1 MILSIPTSNLLPLA
15 AEVLP
20 ILRALDPYPSC
31 PSAFQLHSP
40 PARIRRLVV
49 FISPNGILI
58 TLPVTAQSELRDSD
72 HSHLVSVA
80 DPVQTG
86 ASSPNG

>member
-1 MILSIPTSNLLPLA
+1 
-15 AEVLP
+15 
-20 ILRALDPYPSC
+20 
-31 PSAFQLHSP
+31 
-40 PARIRRLVV
+40 V